1 MKRLL
6 VLISMVTLIALA
18 LAACGGGA
26 EETPTP
32 VLGPSFTSLVSVTG
46 EVVPAEWAVL
56 SIETGGVVK
65 NVMVEPGDEVEAG
78 DLLVQLDTVDAE
90 LAIQEA
96 EAQLANAQANL
107 QQLRGQPRP
116 VDVAAAEQQ
125 VDEAEVGVSQAMA
138 ERDRLASGAIAS
150 DIAEAEAALES
161 ADAERKAARI
171 DYDELQDKLDSGALD
186 DWEGQRAALQLRA
199 ARENLEAAQ
208 LRLVYARGSAS
219 PRLKEAEAGVRAA
232 EGQRDVAQAQL
243 METRAGASEEDI
255 ALAETEVD
263 QAEVALEE
271 ARLRLERCERRA
283 PFDGTVGMVQVRQG
297 EQVRQGDPI
306 VTLGDLSTLRVETTD
321 LDEIDVARV
330 QVGQSVDVTF
340 DAFPDRV
347 FEGRVVRINP
357 MAEATGGGVSY
368 TTIIELED
376 LADGDASQIRWGMTA
391 FVDIEVDQ
399 QSAKR

>member
-219 PRLKEAEAGVRAA
+219 PRLEEAEAGVRAA

-399 QSAKR
+399 